1 MLCYMPIMSLPFLE
15 TIGLTKKEA
24 ELYELLLRLGEVPAQ
39 DIIRESR
46 LKRATVYKSLYA
58 LEKKGLVTKKDIE
71 KKIHFRPEPPTN
83 LISLAETQYQL
94 LDRAKHDLQSNL
106 PNLRSQY
113 VLTVEKPIIRIF
125 EGVEGLKQAHLEVLG
140 EKKEILA
147 YVRLDKKLDAPL
159 ADFWPQYYRI
169 RRKNNIFVR
178 SICPDNPEGRA
189 YKKKDK
195 KELRETRLIPFKLY
209 PFEIEK
215 NIVGNKVLF
224 FSRQEGKLIATL
236 IENKAIA
243 DTERAIFELAWD
255 KARIY
260 SKSKN

>member
-1 MLCYMPIMSLPFLE
+1 MLVSLSIMSLPFLE
-15 TIGLTKKEA
+15 TIGLTKKESD
-24 ELYELLLRLGEVPAQ
+24 LYELLLRLGEVPAQ
-39 DIIRESR
+39 DIIRESK

-58 LEKKGLVTKKDIE
+58 LEKKGLVSQKDIE
-71 KKIHFRPEPPTN
+71 KKIHFRPEAPTS
-83 LISLAETQYQL
+83 LLSLAENQYHTL
-94 LDRAKHDLQSNL
+94 ERAKSDLQANL
-106 PNLRSQY
+106 QNLTSQY
-113 VLTVEKPIIRIF
+113 VLSVEKPIIRLF
-125 EGVEGLKQAHLEVLG
+125 EGVEGLKQAHLVVLG

-159 ADFWPQYYRI
+159 VDFWPQYYRI

-215 NIVGNKVLF
+215 NIVGNKVIF

-236 IENKAIA
+236 IENRAIA
-243 DTERAIFELAWD
+243 DTERAIFKLVWEETN
-255 KARIY
+255 KF
-260 SKSKN
+260 SKKNN